1 MKLHLLSSE
10 PWIKVLKVAYLIL
23 NMSLYN
29 HPSVASLPFP
39 GETVTSGWPQR
50 NCCFRFAARPCTA
63 SSGESL
69 HVPQQKPM
77 PLYTRTCADISL
89 TGTEGQGYSTIA
101 PTVLTTA
108 QRGYKDLVSHL
119 HPSITLFLL
128 CLLFLLPLSPPPS
141 LYFFQ
146 DRVLLCSPVSWNSQI
161 QLLLPSKCWD

>member
-50 NCCFRFAARPCTA
+50 NCCFFFAARPCTA

-89 TGTEGQGYSTIA
+89 TGTEGQGYSSNSSHGSHNSSTR
-101 PTVLTTA
+101 L
-108 QRGYKDLVSHL
+108 QRPCITSSSIY
-119 HPSITLFLL
+119 HP
-128 CLLFLLPLSPPPS
+128 LPPLPP
-141 LYFFQ
+141 
-146 DRVLLCSPVSWNSQI
+146 
-161 QLLLPSKCWD
+161 LPSSSFSTSFFVLFSRQGFIM